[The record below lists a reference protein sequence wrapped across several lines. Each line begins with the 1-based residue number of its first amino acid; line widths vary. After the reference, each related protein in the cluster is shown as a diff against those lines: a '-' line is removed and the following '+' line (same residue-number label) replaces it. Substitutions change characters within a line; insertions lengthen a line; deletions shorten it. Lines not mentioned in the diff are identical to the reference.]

1 MKYVCINGAPRSGKD
16 SFVECCKQIL
26 GERCFNVSSVD
37 FVKHLAY
44 ECGWDGTK
52 DLKNRKFLSDLK
64 DLLTQWDD
72 VPYNK
77 IIEAVTNYEKDVTSK
92 NIDAESCVAFIHVRE
107 PDEIQK
113 LVDRVGAYSLVIRR
127 DIAENA
133 DMSNHAD
140 TDVLTYKYMYTIKN
154 NSTLDDLKETAKKFL
169 KAIHIL

>member
-92 NIDAESCVAFIHVRE
+92 NIDAESCVAFSSHGHVF
-107 PDEIQK
+107 
-113 LVDRVGAYSLVIRR
+113 LVSPSGKFPLSFPFI
-127 DIAENA
+127 
-133 DMSNHAD
+133 
-140 TDVLTYKYMYTIKN
+140 VLT
-154 NSTLDDLKETAKKFL
+154 FL
-169 KAIHIL
+169 MIISQLFYRMFLSFGSLIIFS